1 MSNITSVKFRMYNT
15 GSVGDCLLLLFMKDK
30 TIAFKMM
37 IDCGGWN
44 TNSAAITPCVKD
56 INTICNG
63 EIDLLV
69 VTHQHEDH
77 VSGFNQARSEFE
89 KIKVKEVW
97 MSWIENKKDAIAI
110 VLKDRYGKKL
120 KALRKSIEQALET
133 FRQSG
138 PAVKGFQARKNMKV
152 TKMTDALE
160 LVKFEE
166 GVSYAKNLAA
176 GKRTN
181 EDAMNYV
188 KGKTKNIKYRRPGQV
203 VDNLEGA
210 DGIKFFILGPPR
222 DKDMKYFKIAMED
235 DEMYHLALRANAKAA
250 PEEEE
255 EEPLYTERLFMND
268 IALED
273 GVSPFSDEYKMAGAE
288 KSHFLKKV
296 YDVKDMRWRQIETDW
311 LETDAGIA
319 MRVTSLTNNTSLAMA
334 IELPN
339 GKVMLLPGDAQSGN
353 WLGWH
358 KTDVKLRLK
367 NNGGKDTDE
376 LLNDT
381 VFYKVGHHGSHNGTA
396 SKSGLDKIKNENLVA
411 MMPLVQAKV
420 PKEWGGAKNFPAG
433 PLYEELVTKT
443 QGRVIRTDEGIINM
457 ARAKKLRGKLDA
469 AQKKEFE
476 DMFKKGSCYVEY
488 TVNCKS

>member
-30 TIAFKMM
+30 AIVFKMM

-56 INTICNG
+56 INAICNG

-77 VSGFNQARSEFE
+77 VSGFNQARSEFD

-120 KALRKSIEQALET
+120 KALRKSIEQALVT
-133 FRQSG
+133 FKKSG
-138 PAVKGFQARKNMKV
+138 PAVKGFQARKNFKV
-152 TKMTDALE
+152 SKMTDALE
-160 LVKFEE
+160 IVKFEE
-166 GVSYAKNLAA
+166 GVSYAKNLAS

-203 VDNLEGA
+203 VDNLQGA

-235 DEMYHLALRANAKAA
+235 DEMYHLALKANAKAA

-255 EEPLYTERLFMND
+255 EEPLYTDRLFMND
-268 IALED
+268 IALEE
-273 GVSPFSDEYKMAGAE
+273 GVSPFSAEYKMVGAE
-288 KSHFLKKV
+288 KSNFLKKV

-358 KTDVKLRLK
+358 KTDVKKRLSD
-367 NNGGKDTDE
+367 NGGKDTDE
-376 LLNDT
+376 LLRDT

-396 SKSGLDKIKNENLVA
+396 SKSGLDKITNENLVA

-443 QGRVIRTDEGIINM
+443 QGRVIRTDEGIITM

-476 DMFKKGSCYVEY
+476 SMFKKGSCFMEY
-488 TVNCKS
+488 TINC

>member
-1 MSNITSVKFRMYNT
+1 MSNITSVKVRMYNT

-30 TIAFKMM
+30 TITFKMM

-77 VSGFNQARSEFE
+77 VSGFNQARVEFE
-89 KIKVKEVW
+89 KIKVNEVW
-97 MSWIENKKDAIAI
+97 MSWIENKKDTIAI
-110 VLKDRYGKKL
+110 ILKERYGKKI
-120 KALRKSIEQALET
+120 KELRKSIELALHT
-133 FRQSG
+133 LKAG
-138 PAVKGFQARKNMKV
+138 PVEKGFQARRNMKV
-152 TKMTDALE
+152 NRMANALE

-166 GVSYAKNLAA
+166 GESYAKNLAP

-188 KGKTKNIKYRRPGQV
+188 KAKTKNIKYRRPGQV
-203 VDNLEGA
+203 VDNLQGA
-210 DGIKFFILGPPR
+210 DGIKFFVLGPPR
-222 DKDMKYFKIAMED
+222 DKDMKYFKIDMED
-235 DEMYHLALRANAKAA
+235 DEMYHLALRADAKAA
-250 PEEEE
+250 SEEEE

-273 GVSPFSDEYKMAGAE
+273 GISPFSAEYKMVGKEA
-288 KSHFLKKV
+288 SNFLKE
-296 YDVKDMRWRQIETDW
+296 YNGKDMRWRQIETDW
-311 LETDAGIA
+311 LESDAGIA
-319 MRVTSLTNNTSLAMA
+319 MRATNLTNNTSLAMA

-339 GKVMLLPGDAQSGN
+339 GKVLLLPGDAQSGN

-358 KTDVKLRLK
+358 KSDVKKRLK

-376 LLNDT
+376 LLRDT

-396 SKSGLDKIKNENLVA
+396 SKSGLDKITNENLVA

-443 QGRVIRTDEGIINM
+443 QGRVIRTDEGIITM

-469 AQKKEFE
+469 TQKKEFE
-476 DMFKKGSCYVEY
+476 DMYKKGSCYVEY
-488 TVNCKS
+488 TVNCKG